1 MRCTFSGL
9 LTHLMVLICGFTL
22 AAAALGQAPI
32 GELEVRGSV
41 AVGQPDGV
49 GMVRINN
56 TSYTWFSGD
65 RIEVRSGSAIL
76 TLDGGQS
83 FGFLEGTQGSLRI
96 EDERI
101 IVDLDDGMLLYAIE
115 GEEAELVVNKERFI
129 NLAAPSEQLEPCLG
143 LNAVGLVHARND
155 DEIDI
160 IVQSGILD
168 GGTADGLQT
177 RRVEPG
183 EQVTFTEDEIIVT
196 EIVLPEEVEEQLE
209 EMEEGQSLPC
219 MIWWLRQEEALGFIS
234 RLTAGQALAIGA
246 LIGGG
251 AGYIFFDDETVCPV
265 CPRPVSP

>member
-1 MRCTFSGL
+1 MRWTLPGPLAPLLISVCGL
-9 LTHLMVLICGFTL
+9 IFV
-22 AAAALGQAPI
+22 APAQGQAPI

-41 AVGQPDGV
+41 SVGQPDGV

-83 FGFLEGTQGSLRI
+83 FGFLEGTQGSLRV

-101 IVDLDDGMLLYAIE
+101 IIDLDDGMLLYAIE

-129 NLAAPSEQLEPCLG
+129 NIAAPSGQLEPCLG
-143 LNAVGLVHARND
+143 LNAVGLVHARNS
-155 DEIDI
+155 DEVDI

-168 GGTADGLQT
+168 GGTADGQLT

-183 EQVTFTEDEIIVT
+183 EQVTFTQSEIIVS

-219 MIWWLRQEEALGFIS
+219 IIWWLRQEEALGFIS